1 MMLRLYAHLDAWRT
15 RIADWGKSED
25 GAEVPEYIA
34 WTAVI
39 LVLLMAIMAVFSEQG
54 RAVGAA
60 IIAKLIE
67 WINRWGG

>member
-1 MMLRLYAHLDAWRT
+1 MMLRIYAHLDAWRT

-25 GAEVPEYIA
+25 GTTLVEYIA
-34 WTAVI
+34 WTAVV
-39 LVLLMAIMAVFSEQG
+39 LVLLTAIMAVFSEQG
-54 RAVGAA
+54 QAVGGA